1 MAEAKTPARVHCF
14 GIDELDGERGELRK
28 AKAAAAAAG
37 PGAADSADA
46 SGAPRREWGIL
57 VACIDAQGS
66 QSTSGQL
73 PGYRTYQE
81 LAPKFAVKI

>member
-1 MAEAKTPARVHCF
+1 MPARVHCF

-46 SGAPRREWGIL
+46 SGAPPREWGN
-57 VACIDAQGS
+57 
-66 QSTSGQL
+66 SG
-73 PGYRTYQE
+73 GFYGCAGATRY
-81 LAPKFAVKI
+81 